1 MIHEG
6 RYRIRCRILTAG
18 EDAMSEKE
26 LYRQKMKARL
36 DELMADIDKLK
47 AKASGASA
55 DMKLKLNEHIKDI
68 EEKIDE
74 GKAKLAELGNT
85 NEERWES
92 VKERVDSVWEA
103 LKHAVK
109 DVSAKFKE

>member
-1 MIHEG
+1 
-6 RYRIRCRILTAG
+6 
-18 EDAMSEKE
+18 MSEKE

-47 AKASGASA
+47 AKAAGASA
-55 DMKLKLNEHIKDI
+55 DVKLKLTEHIRDI
-68 EEKIDE
+68 EVKVDE
-74 GKAKLAELGNT
+74 GKEKLAELGNT

-92 VKERVDSVWEA
+92 VKEGGESGWEA

-109 DVSAKFKE
+109 DVSSKFKE

>member
-1 MIHEG
+1 
-6 RYRIRCRILTAG
+6 
-18 EDAMSEKE
+18 MSEKE

-36 DELMADIDKLK
+36 DEFMADIDKLK
-47 AKASGASA
+47 ARASGASA
-55 DMKLKLNEHIKDI
+55 DVKLKLNEHIKEI

-74 GKAKLAELGNT
+74 GKEKLAELGNT

-92 VKERVDSVWEA
+92 VKERVDSSWEA

-109 DVSAKFKE
+109 DVSAKFKD

>member
-1 MIHEG
+1 M
-6 RYRIRCRILTAG
+6 LNFTAG

-36 DELMADIDKLK
+36 DEVMADIDKLK

-55 DMKLKLNEHIKDI
+55 DMKLKLTQHIKDI
-68 EEKIDE
+68 EVKVDE
-74 GKAKLAELGNT
+74 GKAKLTELGNT
-85 NEERWES
+85 KEERWES
-92 VKERVDSVWEA
+92 VKEGTESAWEA

-109 DVSAKFKE
+109 DVSAKFK